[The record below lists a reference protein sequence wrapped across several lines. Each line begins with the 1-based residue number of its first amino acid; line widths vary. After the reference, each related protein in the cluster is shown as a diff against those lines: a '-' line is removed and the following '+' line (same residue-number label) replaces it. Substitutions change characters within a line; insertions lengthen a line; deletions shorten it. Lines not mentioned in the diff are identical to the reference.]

1 MEGSVGGV
9 QGSPGAQA
17 AKCPAWSCRA
27 SCIFTTVATATICVV
42 LSVTT
47 LPVAR
52 TIGRAP
58 GADMRPPTLHRPA
71 AVDSERRPDPGVP
84 GLYVEQGSGAP
95 VHAELLAAAEGR
107 RLQADGKE
115 RMQMLQGV
123 LHHDPKHRTL
133 PDYSANAT
141 LTALQRQ
148 WARPLLAKRARGARR
163 VVFLAGLE
171 GSGHHL
177 WVPLFRACGAT
188 GQCTSDA
195 DLSRHLWNNRA
206 MAGLWSFETKLYK
219 PRMQA
224 GRWEYTH
231 PDKLWNNG
239 FKREEQEVRK
249 ALHRISQ
256 SSAPGLVF
264 ANNFEPAFNQR
275 FLMGMMSYPNFG
287 EPLKIFKTPDV
298 RLLAE
303 LAEDEGVDFR
313 VLFLHRSAA
322 EMLKSTTGR
331 NFGGWDFEAVVLE
344 QNAQALR
351 AQLQLLDPA
360 FVLCLD
366 YDRMPELPAGLEAF
380 LGSHGLRRLFAEQLA
395 RFSFR
400 EKMATQFRK
409 SGRGNNAS
417 LGPNLSVAARF
428 LQAAVDDLYRAG
440 RCGTARV

>member
-148 WARPLLAKRARGARR
+148 WARPLLAKRAHSARR
-163 VVFLAGLE
+163 LIFLAGLE

-177 WVPLFRACGAT
+177 WVALFKACGAT
-188 GQCTSDA
+188 GRCTSDA
-195 DLSRHLWNNRA
+195 DLARQLWSNGA
-206 MAGLWSFETKLYK
+206 TAGLWSFETNLYK
-219 PRMQA
+219 PRKA
-224 GRWEYTH
+224 KRWEYTH
-231 PDKLWNNG
+231 PDKHWYNG
-239 FKREEQEVRK
+239 FKQKEQEVRK
-249 ALHRISQ
+249 SLHRVSQ
-256 SSAPGLVF
+256 SSAPGLVL
-264 ANNFEPAFNQR
+264 ANNFVDTVRVR
-275 FLMGMMSYPNFG
+275 FKLGMMSYPNFP
-287 EPLKIFKTPDV
+287 EPMKIFKTPDV

-322 EMLKSTTGR
+322 ELLKSTTER
-331 NFGGWDFEAVVLE
+331 QFGGWDSEAVILE
-344 QNAQALR
+344 HNAQALR

-360 FVLCLD
+360 FVLCVD
-366 YDRMPELPAGLEAF
+366 YDRMPELPTGFEAF
-380 LGSHGLRRLFAEQLA
+380 LGSPGLRRLFAEQLA

-400 EKMATQFRK
+400 KKMAKVFHTK
-409 SGRGNNAS
+409 RGHNAS
-417 LGPNLSVAARF
+417 LGPEQSVGVHFLQSAVEDVYRAAR
-428 LQAAVDDLYRAG
+428 
-440 RCGTARV
+440 CGAEA